1 MRGPKIMVAVVVLAI
16 LFTLV
21 YCLRCSIQ
29 AAWGADLNPP
39 PRQQA
44 VDHLLR
50 DMSR

>member
-1 MRGPKIMVAVVVLAI
+1 MRGPKIMIAVVALAV

-21 YCLRCSIQ
+21 YCLRCSMQ
-29 AAWGADLNPP
+29 AAWGADPNP

-44 VDHLLR
+44 VDHMLR